1 MFRTI
6 NSKFYT
12 IAGILIL
19 LFSLGYT
26 VVAFFL
32 HEQGQSAIREQ
43 EAVFIDREIRS
54 LHDLF
59 FEIRFWDRAVFS
71 QDYPEADK
79 KFGALLEQMRKRLM
93 VLNGKPVSV
102 DVKEKLEKASK
113 LLTEY
118 EKDFNRIIQ
127 LKTEQRLDRTRMDSS
142 YRSLSSNVLRSDET
156 SLLRP
161 FFILTHFQKGYRIFH
176 KETEYQALKVAI
188 DSFRRKFL
196 LANLMDERMKGY
208 LKTFSDLL
216 DQDFSL
222 ERQIRIINARFDQ
235 ISTHLM
241 DLFSDTSREAE
252 RSLKNEF
259 QEAEENRN
267 KLNILFLI
275 STAFSIMVLMV
286 TLIVMAMK
294 IIRPIRSMA
303 DVMKE
308 VKTGNVEARF
318 DSVGNKNDEII
329 QLGWSFNDML
339 DTVKENNEQL
349 VSYQDELENKVSEL
363 ALRENELKKHQE
375 DLEILVKER
384 TVDLTQANQELQQEI
399 IERKKAE
406 EDRGRLEVQL
416 LQAQK
421 MEAIGTLAGGIAHDF
436 NNILSSVLG
445 YTEFALDDAEEGT
458 RLRKN
463 LQTVFSA
470 GERARDLVQQILIFS
485 RQGEK
490 TFDPIQVKL
499 ITKEVL
505 KLLRSTLP
513 TTIEIRQDFQ
523 SDSLVSGDPSKIHQ
537 VLLNLCT
544 NADHAMRRKGG
555 ILEVTLVDVEL
566 DSLFT
571 ARHPDMKPGTHLRL
585 MVKDTGC
592 GISPHILD
600 RIFDPFFT
608 TKDKGEGTGM
618 GLSVVHGI
626 VKAHGGAITVQS
638 ELGEG
643 AIFNVFL
650 PVTEKTIKR
659 EAPIEKPIP
668 TGTERVLVV
677 DDEENLVDMGRQML
691 EGLGYEVVTR
701 TSSIEALEL
710 FKTRPDRFDLV
721 ITDMT
726 MHNLT
731 GDKLALKLAKIRPDI
746 PIILSTGFSHEITE
760 EKAKEMGIK
769 AFLFKPILK
778 RVMAETVRRVLDE
791 KD

>member
-1 MFRTI
+1 LFRTI

-102 DVKEKLEKASK
+102 DIKEKLEKASK

-196 LANLMDERMKGY
+196 LANLIDERMKGY

-235 ISTHLM
+235 ISTHIM

-436 NNILSSVLG
+436 NNIL
-445 YTEFALDDAEEGT
+445 
-458 RLRKN
+458 
-463 LQTVFSA
+463 
-470 GERARDLVQQILIFS
+470 
-485 RQGEK
+485 
-490 TFDPIQVKL
+490 
-499 ITKEVL
+499 
-505 KLLRSTLP
+505 
-513 TTIEIRQDFQ
+513 
-523 SDSLVSGDPSKIHQ
+523 
-537 VLLNLCT
+537 
-544 NADHAMRRKGG
+544 
-555 ILEVTLVDVEL
+555 
-566 DSLFT
+566 
-571 ARHPDMKPGTHLRL
+571 
-585 MVKDTGC
+585 
-592 GISPHILD
+592 
-600 RIFDPFFT
+600 
-608 TKDKGEGTGM
+608 
-618 GLSVVHGI
+618 
-626 VKAHGGAITVQS
+626 
-638 ELGEG
+638 
-643 AIFNVFL
+643 
-650 PVTEKTIKR
+650 
-659 EAPIEKPIP
+659 
-668 TGTERVLVV
+668 
-677 DDEENLVDMGRQML
+677 
-691 EGLGYEVVTR
+691 
-701 TSSIEALEL
+701 
-710 FKTRPDRFDLV
+710 
-721 ITDMT
+721 
-726 MHNLT
+726 
-731 GDKLALKLAKIRPDI
+731 
-746 PIILSTGFSHEITE
+746 
-760 EKAKEMGIK
+760 
-769 AFLFKPILK
+769 
-778 RVMAETVRRVLDE
+778 
-791 KD
+791 